1 MVSSMARQMHY
12 GYGEG
17 NRRGGKVRN
26 TEFEIMVRSLHGN
39 RYSFELDQ
47 EGFYA
52 REVTRR
58 MYDIY
63 CKCKGWI

>member
-1 MVSSMARQMHY
+1 M
-12 GYGEG
+12 
-17 NRRGGKVRN
+17 RN
-26 TEFEIMVRSLHGN
+26 AEFEMMVRSLHGE
-39 RYSFELDQ
+39 RYSFEVDQ